1 MQQQSNRIQKAEPSG
16 TSIRDYIKAMQPA
29 KNDLL
34 NFLTDG
40 KFTQAEICNRLGK
53 SRSTVSRQI
62 HQLEA
67 AVLVEK
73 MPDGK
78 RKAKEDK

>member
-1 MQQQSNRIQKAEPSG
+1 VSVHEYESQNTQGNPV
-16 TSIRDYIKAMQPA
+16 QPA

-34 NFLTDG
+34 NLLTDG
-40 KFTQAEICNRLGK
+40 KFTQAEICNQLSK

-67 AVLVEK
+67 AGLVER

-78 RKAKEDK
+78 WHAKGGN